1 MYIVNVS
8 LLRRKQLEVEQLSSC
23 FYEVLGSP
31 TNLRKY
37 CYFFTSQSWKMRS
50 HLLPYSKAI
59 WTHVVCCLKKIKR
72 SVLNKGGL
80 LGMWVSFYRYYRPMK
95 HWKNCPQNWIISKNN
110 LAGSFYLV
118 FWSINN
124 IVNQWFISHLYKKK
138 FSNWSFGPQR
148 KIDRVG
154 YKEWVM

>member
-1 MYIVNVS
+1 MLPARNRSKTCSFKRPCIIRCTSRFLGLPSPMYIVNVS

-59 WTHVVCCLKKIKR
+59 WTHVVCCLRKIKR

-80 LGMWVSFYRYYRPMK
+80 LCEYLSIDNRPMK
-95 HWKNCPQNWIISKNN
+95 HVKIARKTELKVKTILQV
-110 LAGSFYLV
+110 V
-118 FWSINN
+118 FTWYFGQSTTLSIND
-124 IVNQWFISHLYKKK
+124 S
-138 FSNWSFGPQR
+138 
-148 KIDRVG
+148 
-154 YKEWVM
+154 